1 MLLQEVGGSGLT
13 YREFHEGS
21 LRWASLLSTLG
32 ACPGD
37 PVAAVLDT
45 SAPFF
50 QAWIGAG
57 WIGAFQVPLNTDL
70 LGTALAFALNECR
83 ARVVIVERK
92 YVPRLCQVAPDLAYV
107 ESVVVVGAGE
117 PDVCFDP
124 PLRVM
129 YASAG
134 LEKAEPVERPGP
146 RPLDTHAGIFTSG
159 TTGPSKCVLVTWS
172 ALEEGGRGIL
182 PGDTLLRGD
191 RWASGAYYNPWPGCH
206 MACLAGLAAAVQRG
220 LRMVVRSRFS
230 VNAYWDD
237 IRAYGCT
244 HSLLLV
250 VAPLLFAEPA
260 RADDRDNP
268 LVHVTM
274 VPLIP
279 QYRLFERRFGV
290 KVATMYGSSEAGP
303 VIATA
308 DPPNNRTCGRPNPA
322 YEVRIV
328 NGRDEPVD
336 PGGAGELV
344 VRTKVPGR
352 VSTRYL
358 GSTGETAPP
367 WRNGW
372 FHTGDVF
379 TRDDEGNYY
388 FVDRLKDSV
397 RHRGHNVSSFEV
409 EREVQQHP
417 DVIDC
422 ACIGVPSDLADSDVF
437 GDQEVKVLVTTRP
450 GAQVTEEELVRFLI
464 PRMPRFMVPR
474 YVEIVERLP
483 MTQTNKVR
491 KSELRP
497 APRTCDM
504 ISEV

>member
-1 MLLQEVGGSGLT
+1 M
-13 YREFHEGS
+13 
-21 LRWASLLSTLG
+21 
-32 ACPGD
+32 
-37 PVAAVLDT
+37 LDT
-45 SAPFF
+45 SAAFF

-57 WIGAFQVPLNTDL
+57 WVGAFQVPLNTDL

-83 ARVVIVERK
+83 ARVVIVQRK
-92 YVPRLCQVAPDLAYV
+92 YVSQLYRVAQDLAFV

-134 LEKAEPVERPGP
+134 LARAEPVERPGP
-146 RPLDTHAGIFTSG
+146 QPLDTHAGIFTSG
-159 TTGPSKCVLVTWS
+159 TTGPSKCVLVTWR

-182 PGDTLLRGD
+182 PGDTGLAQG
-191 RWASGAYYNPWPGCH
+191 SGAYYNPWPGCH

-237 IRAYGCT
+237 IRTYGCT
-244 HSLLLV
+244 DSLLLV
-250 VAPLLFAEPA
+250 VAPLLFAEPV

-279 QYRLFERRFGV
+279 QYRQFGRRFGV
-290 KVATMYGSSEAGP
+290 RVATMYGSSEAGP

-308 DPPNNRTCGRPNPA
+308 DPPNHRSCGRPTPG

-328 NGRDEPVD
+328 NGRDEPVE
-336 PGGAGELV
+336 PGEPGELV
-344 VRTKVPGR
+344 VRTTLPGR
-352 VSTRYL
+352 VTAGYL
-358 GSTGETAPP
+358 GSGSTTDTAPP
-367 WRNGW
+367 WRSGW

-379 TRDDEGNYY
+379 TRDDHGNYY
-388 FVDRLKDSV
+388 FVDRMNDSV

-422 ACIGVPSDLADSDVF
+422 ACIGVPSDLADSEVF

-450 GAQVTEEELVRFLI
+450 GAQVTGEELVRFLI

-497 APRTCDM
+497 APTDLRYD
-504 ISEV
+504 IGSLI